1 MSATLSAMI
10 PVIGWALLQF
20 VWQGLVIGAA
30 AAFVMWLLRDS
41 RPQARYA
48 VACAA
53 LALCLVL
60 PALGIVAALVAAPGG
75 GAAALSGATELAT
88 IARISIDPAPLAS
101 WQARLDAQLPWLVA
115 LWALG
120 AGALALRMALGLAW
134 VHRIG
139 RSSPDIADAFWQAR
153 LTQLAAR
160 MGVARHVS
168 LRVATA
174 LDGPVA
180 AGWWRPMVL
189 VPAALVARMPPD
201 LLEALL
207 AHELAHIRRHDYLV
221 NLAQSAIEALLFYHP
236 VVWWLS
242 RRVRVEREQIADDLA
257 AQALGE
263 PRRLA
268 LALQE
273 LDRFQITHQQLA
285 LAANGGHLM
294 SRIQR
299 LIRPQGRSLNWHTL
313 TWRMALPILGLTVAC
328 VTVYAQGTTP
338 AARPVLAT
346 ASVPATPA
354 TPAMP
359 AVAAVASVPA
369 VRAMPSVPAV
379 ATVSATT
386 NVNVMHPRSLQVNT
400 DGNGDG
406 YALVHADDEGMNFS
420 GNTRDLS
427 EVEKL
432 RAKIGGDFL
441 WFRRDGKS
449 YVIRDPALVAQ
460 ADAAWKPM
468 APVSAKMEALS
479 REMEVH
485 SEKMEAL
492 SRKMEASSGRG
503 DPVSVEMD
511 RLSAKMDALSGQ
523 QEALSEH
530 VSRLAEKL
538 QDARSDAERQALHAE
553 MAKLAR
559 QRQPLD
565 EQMHQLAQLMSQ
577 QSQKLQAMHQPMEA
591 LSREMEQA
599 TEPMQALG
607 EQMGVLGKQQEKI
620 SLEADR
626 KVRSLIDQATR
637 NGQAQPAGNAAPN

>member
-1 MSATLSAMI
+1 MSAALATMI
-10 PVIGWALLQF
+10 PAIGWALLQF
-20 VWQGLVIGAA
+20 VWQGLLIGAA
-30 AAFVMWLLRDS
+30 AAFVLWLCRDA

-48 VACAA
+48 VVCAA

-60 PALGIVAALVAAPGG
+60 PALGIVAALATESRGG
-75 GAAALSGATELAT
+75 TAGWSGAMDLVTMSRMRFDT
-88 IARISIDPAPLAS
+88 APLAS

-120 AGALALRMALGLAW
+120 AGMLALRMALGLAW

-139 RSSPDIADAFWQAR
+139 RSSPDIVDADWQAR
-153 LTQLAAR
+153 LTQLATR
-160 MGVARHVS
+160 MGLSRHVS
-168 LRVATA
+168 LRVAVA
-174 LDGPVA
+174 LDSPVA

-221 NLAQSAIEALLFYHP
+221 NLAQSAVEALLFYHP

-242 RRVRVEREQIADDLA
+242 RRIRVEREQIADDLA

-273 LDRFQITHQQLA
+273 LDRFQFAHPQLA
-285 LAANGGHLM
+285 LAANGGQLM

-299 LIRPQGRSLNWHTL
+299 LIRPHGRTLNWHTL

-328 VTVYAQGTTP
+328 VTVYAQGTTAP
-338 AARPVLAT
+338 TAT
-346 ASVPATPA
+346 Q
-354 TPAMP
+354 
-359 AVAAVASVPA
+359 
-369 VRAMPSVPAV
+369 
-379 ATVSATT
+379 
-386 NVNVMHPRSLQVNT
+386 PRSIQVNT
-400 DGNGDG
+400 EGDGDG
-406 YALVHADDEGMNFS
+406 YALVHAGDEGMNFS

-427 EVEKL
+427 DVEKL
-432 RAKIGGDFL
+432 RATIGGDFL

-449 YVIRDPALVAQ
+449 YVIRDPAVVAQ

-485 SEKMEAL
+485 GKKMEAL
-492 SRKMEASSGRG
+492 SRKMEASTGRG
-503 DPVSVEMD
+503 EPVTVEMD
-511 RLSAKMDALSGQ
+511 RLSAKMEALGSQ
-523 QEALSEH
+523 QETLSEH
-530 VSRLAEKL
+530 DSRLADKMQEA
-538 QDARSDAERQALHAE
+538 DSDAERQALHAE
-553 MAKLAR
+553 MDKLAR

-565 EQMHQLAQLMSQ
+565 LQMQQLSELMGQ
-577 QSQKLQAMHQPMEA
+577 QSQALQALHQPMEA
-591 LSREMEQA
+591 VSREMEQA
-599 TEPMQALG
+599 AKPMQALG
-607 EQMGVLGKQQEKI
+607 EQMGVLGRQQEKI
-620 SLEADR
+620 SLDADR
-626 KVRSLIDQATR
+626 KVRLLIDQATR
-637 NGQAQPAGNAAPN
+637 NGQAEPAGKAAPN